1 MQYTVYTSYIYCI
14 YIIYIHI
21 YMQCIYK
28 IYIAMFPGYVSVF
41 AFFVSSK
48 IAASFSRPSANGCF
62 GNYFSD

>member
-1 MQYTVYTSYIYCI
+1 
-14 YIIYIHI
+14 
-21 YMQCIYK
+21 MQCIYK